1 MAIFPIK
8 KRKPAKKTLEK
19 PEIDLKA
26 SLSLK
31 REARLQ
37 KQKILFFLTGAIA
50 FALLLG
56 LPLGLLFGPA
66 IGTGA
71 GLGLPFLVFCFLYP
85 RVALWIFLIYMPF
98 SGTVTYWIG
107 NGNALFQ

>member
-8 KRKPAKKTLEK
+8 KRKTAKKTLEK

-31 REARLQ
+31 REARLK

-56 LPLGLLFGPA
+56 LPLGLLFGPE
-66 IGTGA
+66 IGIGA
-71 GLGLPFLVFCFLYP
+71 GLGLPF
-85 RVALWIFLIYMPF
+85 
-98 SGTVTYWIG
+98 
-107 NGNALFQ
+107 